1 MRRSTS
7 HPVWDEQLRLLV
19 HVPELQALHLEVRD
33 WDMLNASDCI
43 GRRVPSACVQIVL
56 SDRASLTIRAVHQ
69 ASDEEHAL
77 EACTMNGRE
86 ELVRYSGTL

>member
-1 MRRSTS
+1 VTAAQVRRSTS

-43 GRRVPSACVQIVL
+43 GRQYFCGPYEKKLVL
-56 SDRASLTIRAVHQ
+56 SHI
-69 ASDEEHAL
+69 
-77 EACTMNGRE
+77 
-86 ELVRYSGTL
+86 